1 MFIEKW
7 SQQRRLQRID
17 LSKSATSL
25 PKDLEITGAISVSS
39 CGRHVVFSAETKGPD
54 EKTFFDDDSK
64 SEKTEE
70 KTVFGQKYLS
80 KKAWGEQMTKTIS
93 PNLVLVDFETEKVEK
108 LVFEEASLG
117 QPQINS
123 RGEIIFMA
131 LDEKPFK
138 LGRIY
143 CTNRPIAIYKT
154 SISDFSKFEKLTD
167 NEYSARSPRWIP
179 GNDES
184 FIFLK
189 RTTYGPHLECDAL
202 CKFTDGKIQ
211 EIIPVVK
218 DYPKTATEFA
228 GIYCTELKSSPFLI
242 LPSGE
247 PLLLQ
252 STITKSSVIVFAIS
266 MSGEIQRITEPG
278 KSSYVSSICGNSA
291 AIISC
296 SENTSESVYILQMK
310 SATDFSLEEVVSAS
324 DSFERV
330 HENFE
335 LVSKSKRTFESH
347 FTRKSGNKNLA
358 LYPHGGPNSNVT
370 KSFSTTFIGLGELG

>member
-1 MFIEKW
+1 M
-7 SQQRRLQRID
+7 
-17 LSKSATSL
+17 SKIATSL
-25 PKDLEITGAISVSS
+25 PNDLEITGALSVCPS
-39 CGRHVVFSAETKGPD
+39 GRYAVFSAETKQPE
-54 EKTFFDDDSK
+54 EKTFFDDSK
-64 SEKTEE
+64 SDEKSEC
-70 KTVFGQKYLS
+70 VFGQKFLS

-93 PNLVLVDFETEKVEK
+93 PNLVMVDFETEKVEK

-123 RGEIIFMA
+123 RGEILFMA
-131 LDEKPFK
+131 LDEKPHK

-154 SISDFSKFEKLTD
+154 STTNFREFEKLTECD
-167 NEYSARSPRWIP
+167 YSARSPRWIP
-179 GNDES
+179 GNDDS

-202 CKFTDGKIQ
+202 CKFTDGKIL
-211 EIIPVVK
+211 EIVPVVK
-218 DYPKTATEFA
+218 DYPKNDTDLA

-247 PLLLQ
+247 PVLLL

-266 MSGEIQRITEPG
+266 MSGEIQRITDPG
-278 KSSYVSSICGNSA
+278 KSSYVSSICGDSA

-296 SENTSESVYILQMK
+296 SENTSESVHILQMK
-310 SATDFSLEEVVSAS
+310 SAADFSLEEIVSAS

-330 HENFE
+330 HESFE
-335 LVSKSKRTFESH
+335 LVSKSKRTFETH
-347 FTRKSGNKNLA
+347 FTGKSENKNLA
-358 LYPHGGPNSNVT
+358 LYLHGGPNSNTT
-370 KSFSTTFIGLGELG
+370 KSFSTTFIGLCELG